1 MTLTSLVQITLP
13 EDKHGCLTLR
23 LVPQKSEL
31 KLKRLA
37 KISSRIDVKS
47 GLAVI
52 FYGECRYPLTLA
64 LLSPSISIN
73 IAFSTEKVLIFF
85 FLLYSHKLSPIHKFR
100 TPNLIK
106 SWTPETSPYNC
117 ARPHKSLI
125 IIM

>member
-13 EDKHGCLTLR
+13 EDKHGCLTLS

-52 FYGECRYPLTLA
+52 FYGECKYPLTLA

-73 IAFSTEKVLIFF
+73 IAFSTEKVLNFS
-85 FLLYSHKLSPIHKFR
+85 FLSYSHKLSPVYKFR

-106 SWTPETSPYNC
+106 SWTPETLPYNC
-117 ARPHKSLI
+117 ARPHKNLI

>member
-1 MTLTSLVQITLP
+1 MTLTSLVKVTLR

-37 KISSRIDVKS
+37 KISTRIDVKS

-73 IAFSTEKVLIFF
+73 IALYRKDTDF
-85 FLLYSHKLSPIHKFR
+85 FLSYGHKLSPVHKSR
-100 TPNLIK
+100 TLNLIK
-106 SWTPETSPYNC
+106 KEPNTQNFTLQLC
-117 ARPHKSLI
+117 KAT
-125 IIM
+125 

>member
-13 EDKHGCLTLR
+13 EDKHGCLTLS
-23 LVPQKSEL
+23 LVPQKGEL

-73 IAFSTEKVLIFF
+73 IAFSTEKVLNFF
-85 FLLYSHKLSPIHKFR
+85 FLSYSHKLSPVYKFR

-106 SWTPETSPYNC
+106 S
-117 ARPHKSLI
+117 
-125 IIM
+125 

>member
-13 EDKHGCLTLR
+13 EDKHGCLTLS

-52 FYGECRYPLTLA
+52 FYGECR
-64 LLSPSISIN
+64 
-73 IAFSTEKVLIFF
+73 
-85 FLLYSHKLSPIHKFR
+85 
-100 TPNLIK
+100 
-106 SWTPETSPYNC
+106 
-117 ARPHKSLI
+117 
-125 IIM
+125 

>member
-13 EDKHGCLTLR
+13 EDKHGCLTLS

-47 GLAVI
+47 GLVVI

-73 IAFSTEKVLIFF
+73 IAFSTEKVLNFF
-85 FLLYSHKLSPIHKFR
+85 FLSYSH
-100 TPNLIK
+100 TTTNLTFFK
-106 SWTPETSPYNC
+106 GQNP
-117 ARPHKSLI
+117 
-125 IIM
+125 

>member
-1 MTLTSLVQITLP
+1 MTLTSLVKVTLR

-31 KLKRLA
+31 KLKRLG
-37 KISSRIDVKS
+37 KISTRIDVKS

-73 IAFSTEKVLIFF
+73 IAFSTEKILIFF
-85 FLLYSHKLSPIHKFR
+85 CHMATNFPLF
-100 TPNLIK
+100 
-106 SWTPETSPYNC
+106 TSLAP
-117 ARPHKSLI
+117 
-125 IIM
+125 